1 MLTKIAN
8 EGVVTL
14 ARGRQ
19 DKGQYRISEQW
30 RDFIIKIYKWRRKE
44 GSQCNISQIY
54 NSLLA

>member
-30 RDFIIKIYKWRRKE
+30 RDFIIKIYIKIPDFFCFGNNWD
-44 GSQCNISQIY
+44 
-54 NSLLA
+54 